1 MFYFQFKKVDC
12 AIKELR
18 VKLKLLLKYNLLIC
32 VFLFT
37 EDKDLV
43 KNLPQKTKTKEF
55 NIGLM
60 KVTKGSEV
68 NKLCVMNEC
77 RFSFKN
83 SHKLFKWKKLITF
96 TSYLFFRTK
105 FKLSI

>member
-18 VKLKLLLKYNLLIC
+18 VKLKLLFKYNLLIC

-37 EDKDLV
+37 EDKDIV

-68 NKLCVMNEC
+68 NKLCVKNEC
-77 RFSFKN
+77 RFS
-83 SHKLFKWKKLITF
+83 L
-96 TSYLFFRTK
+96 
-105 FKLSI
+105 